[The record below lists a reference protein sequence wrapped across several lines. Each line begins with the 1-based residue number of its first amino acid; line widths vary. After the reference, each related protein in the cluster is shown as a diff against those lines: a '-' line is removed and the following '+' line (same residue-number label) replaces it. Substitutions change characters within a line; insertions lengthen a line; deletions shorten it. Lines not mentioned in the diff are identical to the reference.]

1 MSLDAYHEL
10 LTTRYVCEACLT
22 RYFVSYPKCLACGQ
36 VGRIRLLSNSL
47 LALADNDDELRAM
60 IAAGQEFSP
69 RPPTSPPDS
78 FSI

>member
-1 MSLDAYHEL
+1 MSLDDYHEL

-36 VGRIRLLSNSL
+36 IGRIRQLSNSL

-69 RPPTSPPDS
+69 RRQDPPLN
-78 FSI
+78 I